1 MGTIDFA
8 PLWITLKTGI
18 VASVFSFFIGI
29 AFAELVINTKGRVRA
44 FWDGLLTLPMVL
56 PPTVA
61 GYILLRIFSTRSPFG
76 SFLSNSMG
84 IQVVHTWLGCVVA
97 ATIIA
102 LPLMYRNA
110 RAAFEQIDENV
121 IYAARTLGISEW
133 KVFWKIRLPM
143 AKPGIISGVTLAFAR
158 AIGEYGAT
166 SMLAGNIAGKTST
179 ISQQI
184 AMVIQSGDYAT
195 AGFWCIVIIAI
206 SFACLVSINMIC
218 GKSKGI
224 KRKRKNNVAH
234 SKNKKQL
241 DNFMLSVDMELTDE
255 IVSVIGMS
263 GSGKSMTLKCIAGI
277 ETPDSGF
284 ISLNDRVLYDSKNRI
299 NLHPGK
305 RRVGY
310 LFQDYALFPTMTVM
324 ENICIAMGHR
334 DEKKVKVWL
343 KRYGLDGMAD
353 TYPDHLSGGQ
363 RQRVAM
369 LRMLAAKPECILLD
383 EPFSALDEHV
393 KRSMESELM
402 EMLSDFHNPVI
413 FVSHNRDEV
422 YRLAERIGSIESGML
437 SAVRDKKDFF
447 MRPMSVEQALLV
459 GCNNI
464 SQVKWQDKHHVLA
477 VEWDSVF
484 EVTDEQI
491 EQLAMDTDNIS
502 HIGVFPQDIVI
513 SASKA
518 KSVLAYNNKN
528 IIRIKDYKIVEELKT
543 WEVSCELNNDS
554 TIYANLPKHTE
565 ANMLSKNINDELY
578 IKKFYLLG

>member
-1 MGTIDFA
+1 MAIEVKIQRKLNTFELNIDF
-8 PLWITLKTGI
+8 K
-18 VASVFSFFIGI
+18 SDSKRIGI
-29 AFAELVINTKGRVRA
+29 
-44 FWDGLLTLPMVL
+44 
-56 PPTVA
+56 
-61 GYILLRIFSTRSPFG
+61 
-76 SFLSNSMG
+76 
-84 IQVVHTWLGCVVA
+84 LGA
-97 ATIIA
+97 
-102 LPLMYRNA
+102 
-110 RAAFEQIDENV
+110 
-121 IYAARTLGISEW
+121 
-133 KVFWKIRLPM
+133 
-143 AKPGIISGVTLAFAR
+143 SG
-158 AIGEYGAT
+158 
-166 SMLAGNIAGKTST
+166 
-179 ISQQI
+179 
-184 AMVIQSGDYAT
+184 
-195 AGFWCIVIIAI
+195 C
-206 SFACLVSINMIC
+206 
-218 GKSKGI
+218 
-224 KRKRKNNVAH
+224 
-234 SKNKKQL
+234 
-241 DNFMLSVDMELTDE
+241 
-255 IVSVIGMS
+255 
-263 GSGKSMTLKCIAGI
+263 GKSMTLKCIAGI

-284 ISLNDRVLYDSKNRI
+284 ISLNGRVLYDSKNRI

-402 EMLSDFHNPVI
+402 EMLTDFHNPVI

-422 YRLAERIGSIESGML
+422 YRLAERIGSIESGVL
-437 SAVRDKKDFF
+437 STVRDKKDFF

-502 HIGVFPQDIVI
+502 HIGVFPQDIII

-528 IIRIKDYKIVEELKT
+528 IIRIKDYKMIEELKS
-543 WEVSCELNNDS
+543 WEVLCKLNNDS
-554 TIYANLPKHTE
+554 IIYASLPRHTE

-578 IKKFYLLG
+578 IKNFYLLG